1 MENGDM
7 IRRILDALRRRQGE
21 QEPARQLR
29 PNELRRDVVQAE
41 RRRREATPAARV
53 GRFPPVSEE
62 ERAPRKPPPAL
73 SEPQPVSQHALGAV
87 LRSRSGLRAAWL
99 AKEVLGPP
107 PALLGMREDVG
118 P

>member
-1 MENGDM
+1 M
-7 IRRILDALRRRQGE
+7 IRRIVDALRRAQDE
-21 QEPARQLR
+21 LDPARQIR

-41 RRRREATPAARV
+41 RRRREATPAARA

-107 PALLGMREDVG
+107 PGLRGLRDDIA

>member
-1 MENGDM
+1 M
-7 IRRILDALRRRQGE
+7 IRRIVDALRRAQDE
-21 QEPARQLR
+21 LDPARQIR

-41 RRRREATPAARV
+41 RRRREATPGAARV
-53 GRFPPVSEE
+53 SRFPPVSEE

-73 SEPQPVSQHALGAV
+73 SEPQPVSPHALGAV

-107 PALLGMREDVG
+107 PALRGMREDVG

>member
-1 MENGDM
+1 M
-7 IRRILDALRRRQGE
+7 IQRILDALRRRGE
-21 QEPARQLR
+21 QEPARPLR

-62 ERAPRKPPPAL
+62 ERAPRKPPPAQL
-73 SEPQPVSQHALGAV
+73 ESPPVSQHALGAV
-87 LRSRSGLRAAWL
+87 LRTRTGLRTAWL

-107 PALLGMREDVG
+107 PGLRGMRDDSV

>member
-1 MENGDM
+1 M
-7 IRRILDALRRRQGE
+7 IRRILDALRQRQGG
-21 QEPARQLR
+21 QEPARQIR

-41 RRRREATPAARV
+41 RRRRESAPAAARV
-53 GRFPPVSEE
+53 SRFPPMSEE
-62 ERAPRKPPPAL
+62 ERAPRKPAPA
-73 SEPQPVSQHALGAV
+73 SREPEPVRQHALGAV

-107 PALLGMREDVG
+107 PGLRGLRDDVA

>member
-1 MENGDM
+1 M
-7 IRRILDALRRRQGE
+7 IRRILDALRRAQDELDPTRQI
-21 QEPARQLR
+21 R

-62 ERAPRKPPPAL
+62 ERAPRKPPPPL
-73 SEPQPVSQHALGAV
+73 SEPEPVSQHALGAV

-107 PALLGMREDVG
+107 PGLRGMRDDG
-118 P
+118 AP